1 VGLPP
6 RLAIPILVVFG
17 VAFLSLM
24 GWFLRQGYGTTG
36 AAFGPGVV
44 AEQGDA
50 RIQATPAPI
59 ATDPPGTFT
68 VPQTGT
74 GPIGGAST
82 ALPGQSTGGGS
93 PVGPPAPVLAELR
106 LLRARIA
113 SNPRDLAALVQL
125 GDMEFDAQKFD
136 RAHGYFTR
144 ALALD
149 PTNPDVRTDDAISQ
163 HMTGHDLA
171 ALAELDQVLA
181 ERPGFASAI
190 FNRGVVLEAIGRR
203 TDAIAA
209 FQRFLKVAGPEN
221 PRAADAQAALQQ
233 LGA

>member
-1 VGLPP
+1 MGLPP

-17 VAFLSLM
+17 AVFLSLM
-24 GWFLRQGYGTTG
+24 GWFLHQGYGTTG

-74 GPIGGAST
+74 GPIGGNST

-93 PVGPPAPVLAELR
+93 PVGPPAPVMAELR
-106 LLRARIA
+106 MLRARIA

-136 RAHGYFTR
+136 RAHAYFVR

-149 PTNPDVRTDDAISQ
+149 ATNPDVRTDDAIAQ

-171 ALAELDQVLA
+171 ALAELDRVLA